1 MFKTLP
7 FFIGLRYILAKK
19 DNRYISFTS
28 LISMAGLTLGV
39 LAIVVV
45 LSVFNGSQG
54 IMRDRTLITVSHGQI
69 QSDSGFNN
77 WQQAADLLISH
88 PEIIGVAPFIA
99 VEAML
104 SQQDYHQ
111 VAEIKAIDPTSEVS
125 VSTIAENMIQG
136 RLQDLAPG
144 SNNIIIG
151 RTIAVNL
158 RLNTGDPV
166 NLLVP
171 SVTGSGKLSLNMFR
185 FTVAGI
191 FDPQFTIG
199 SDLALVHLE
208 DSYRLSNNQ
217 DPGAA
222 IQLRLRVSD
231 PDIAAQVVN
240 EGVALLQSEFA
251 GQPFSGQ
258 DWSFTEASLF
268 NALKMEKVL
277 TWFML
282 MMIVTIGAFNII
294 STLVM
299 MVSEKKADIAILR
312 TMGAGEK
319 AILAIFVI
327 QGTLVGIIG
336 TTVGALVGVLIAD
349 NFSAI
354 SAFLETFLA
363 PANLYVISA
372 LPAVLKGTD
381 VVITCIMALVISFL
395 ATLYPA
401 VKASRILP
409 AEVLRYE

>member
-1 MFKTLP
+1 
-7 FFIGLRYILAKK
+7 
-19 DNRYISFTS
+19 
-28 LISMAGLTLGV
+28 
-39 LAIVVV
+39 
-45 LSVFNGSQG
+45 
-54 IMRDRTLITVSHGQI
+54 
-69 QSDSGFNN
+69 
-77 WQQAADLLISH
+77 
-88 PEIIGVAPFIA
+88 
-99 VEAML
+99 
-104 SQQDYHQ
+104 
-111 VAEIKAIDPTSEVS
+111 
-125 VSTIAENMIQG
+125 
-136 RLQDLAPG
+136 
-144 SNNIIIG
+144 
-151 RTIAVNL
+151 
-158 RLNTGDPV
+158 V

-231 PDIAAQVVN
+231 PEIAGQVVN